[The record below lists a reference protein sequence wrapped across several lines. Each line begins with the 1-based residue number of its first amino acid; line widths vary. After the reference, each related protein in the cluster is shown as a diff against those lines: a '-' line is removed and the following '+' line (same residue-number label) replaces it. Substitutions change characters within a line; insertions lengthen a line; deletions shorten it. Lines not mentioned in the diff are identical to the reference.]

1 MQQATR
7 QQTKC
12 QSNMHISYI
21 SQWHKYA
28 YSPICMPCWMTNP
41 LHILKKEDRVL
52 VIHTPKD
59 LPEDIGAA
67 IINEVAVF
75 GRMKTLLY
83 SLTEGSVAVIKKFME
98 QLGEVEDLLKTDLR
112 FSKDYER
119 RTDAF
124 KALEKA
130 PLFIYDKDMA
140 ASELVENVKQLLE
153 NVDNPRTRHKVVII
167 DDLTAISDI
176 GLNQSVDKTVVEVFF
191 KNLLHWQH
199 SVVFRSYL

>member
-1 MQQATR
+1 
-7 QQTKC
+7 
-12 QSNMHISYI
+12 MHISYI

-140 ASELVENVKQLLE
+140 ASELVENAKQLLE

>member
-1 MQQATR
+1 M
-7 QQTKC
+7 
-12 QSNMHISYI
+12 
-21 SQWHKYA
+21 
-28 YSPICMPCWMTNP
+28 
-41 LHILKKEDRVL
+41 L

-67 IINEVAVF
+67 IINEIAVF

-83 SLTEGSVAVIKKFME
+83 SLTEGSVAVIKKLME

-112 FSKDYER
+112 FSKDCER
-119 RTDAF
+119 MTDAF

-140 ASELVENVKQLLE
+140 ASELVENAKQLLE